1 MPMSRPS
8 LNFDHVGIVV
18 RDLAVGLQSMRALL
32 PIAASTERFDDPGLG
47 VSVQFL
53 QDKSGIVYELI
64 APLGSNSPVAKIAAS
79 RNGVI
84 NQLAYRVEDIAAAG
98 QYFRSNGAIPTGS
111 PKPAMAFGGALVQF
125 FYTSEGFI
133 VELIESPGFQHRF
146 QAFES

>member
-1 MPMSRPS
+1 MSRPT
-8 LNFDHVGIVV
+8 LNFDHVGVVV
-18 RDLAVGLQSMRALL
+18 RDLAQGFNSISAIL
-32 PIAASTERFDDPGLG
+32 PITSKTERFDDPGLG

-64 APLGSNSPVAKIAAS
+64 APLGSSSPVAKIAAS

-98 QYFRSNGAIPTGS
+98 TYFRSNGATPTGL
-111 PKPAMAFGGALVQF
+111 PKPALAFGGALVQF

-133 VELIESPGFQHRF
+133 VELIEAPHIRHRF
-146 QAFES
+146 QAIEP